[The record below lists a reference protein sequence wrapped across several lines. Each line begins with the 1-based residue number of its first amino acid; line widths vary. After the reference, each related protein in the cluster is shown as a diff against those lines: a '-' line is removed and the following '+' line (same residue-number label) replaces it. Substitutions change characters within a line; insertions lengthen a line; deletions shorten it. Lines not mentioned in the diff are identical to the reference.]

1 MKYLCYLWCLSA
13 IISCS
18 NGDEVLNRIAS
29 NESAAERYM
38 QAINDA
44 DTAVLREIIAP
55 DFKRLTSGV
64 ADLEGVSE
72 MQEFVLGLK
81 ENNPGFAFEIV
92 QIAAGLSDIGIF
104 WKASSPNPAGG
115 TLSWTGA
122 NVLSVND
129 DGKLLTERVV
139 GDRLGMMEQL
149 GYRMI
154 KMDEN
159 DMNDPSLIHPG
170 VK

>member
-1 MKYLCYLWCLSA
+1 MKNLILLLCLSA
-13 IISCS
+13 LMSC
-18 NGDEVLNRIAS
+18 NLGDVVLNRIAGNQS
-29 NESAAERYM
+29 TAEQYM

-44 DTAVLREIIAP
+44 DTAVLRDIIAP
-55 DFKRLTSGV
+55 DFQRLTGGV
-64 ADLEGVSE
+64 ADLEGVEE
-72 MQEFVLGLK
+72 MQEFVLSLK
-81 ENNPGFAFEIV
+81 ENNPGFAFEIIQV
-92 QIAAGLSDIGIF
+92 AAGVSDIGIF
-104 WKASSPNPAGG
+104 WKASSPSPSGG
-115 TLSWTGA
+115 SISWTGA

-129 DGKLLTERVV
+129 EGQLLTERVV

-159 DMNDPSLIHPG
+159 EMGDPSLIHPG